1 MSTHHDLWLLSCTR
15 RRSIVFWVHSPKL
28 DCGLWHWISLDP
40 LWLPAVSPSSSS
52 PWSLLLGHHKCRTK
66 LRYCRIPQGL
76 DCTPCKQWSWW
87 QLAHWE
93 KNWQLYLTIEWILFN
108 PPYFLAPE
116 NIEFCIYMPC
126 FLQSSTI
133 IIHIKKA
140 LLKRVAHLPKYMSTS
155 LRVMRA
161 HYDIMHAAGRRMTMV
176 SVPASIAC
184 CTVLSCAAS
193 LQRANQDC
201 IILAQSRHDPISDW
215 PMDAIGRVKGTRIHK
230 LCVFPPLFLAGR
242 TLGNLLGVPIF
253 FNWAWSYLLDAF
265 MALNILA
272 KLCPNTG
279 VVPPEWSSSPSMW
292 YIGYW
297 GMRRIFWDT

>member
-140 LLKRVAHLPKYMSTS
+140 LLKRVAHSPKCFNMSTS
-155 LRVMRA
+155 LMRA
-161 HYDIMHAAGRRMTMV
+161 LD
-176 SVPASIAC
+176 
-184 CTVLSCAAS
+184 
-193 LQRANQDC
+193 
-201 IILAQSRHDPISDW
+201 
-215 PMDAIGRVKGTRIHK
+215 
-230 LCVFPPLFLAGR
+230 
-242 TLGNLLGVPIF
+242 F
-253 FNWAWSYLLDAF
+253 FNPAF
-265 MALNILA
+265 YNFS
-272 KLCPNTG
+272 LCDDNFSPIHHNF
-279 VVPPEWSSSPSMW
+279 SPSFLTCPVQNAFFTPP
-292 YIGYW
+292 YKHHFGQCE
-297 GMRRIFWDT
+297 RA